1 MKETIPKNKKI
12 ILFDGVC
19 NLCNDSVQL
28 IIERDKNDVFRFASL
43 QSEVGQKLTI
53 ERGIDPEAMNSI
65 ILIEPGIA
73 YYEKSTAALE
83 ISKHLTGGYSLL
95 RYFSFLPEGFR
106 NGVYD
111 IIAKNRYKWFGKKD
125 ECMIPTAELKAKFL
139 E

>member
-1 MKETIPKNKKI
+1 MKETIPNNKKI

-28 IIERDKNDVFRFASL
+28 IIERDRNDVFRFASL
-43 QSEVGQKLTI
+43 QSEVGQKLTT

-83 ISKHLTGGYSLL
+83 ISKHLSGGYSLL
-95 RYFSFLPEGFR
+95 RYFSFIPEGFR

-111 IIAKNRYKWFGKKD
+111 LIAKNRYKWFGKKD